1 MMDQFE
7 SQVENLAVQTGSMEQ
22 AMAGTAQ
29 ASTPEDQVSN
39 LIQQVADEQGL
50 EFNARLADA
59 SATGGRVK
67 SAAKEADEEQREEED
82 ELAQRLAKLRNS

>member
-1 MMDQFE
+1 MDKFE

-29 ASTPEDQVSN
+29 STTPEDQVAN
-39 LIQQVADEQGL
+39 LMQQVADEHGL

-59 SATGGRVK
+59 ATGRASPVK
-67 SAAKEADEEQREEED
+67 ASAAEEEPEDD